1 MFLQAMEFFRLAFGT
16 HPAAVLGDGLTAE
29 TLAVKT
35 LRCPG
40 CSATRVGCC
49 MIDLSTSAATRAPRE
64 NRDNGFW
71 LLAAFVATGGA
82 LESSLQQAAR
92 LNAVHDLHPLPTLPI
107 VISLLRVGSIW

>member
-1 MFLQAMEFFRLAFGT
+1 MFLQAMELFRLAFGT
-16 HPAAVLGDGLTAE
+16 HPAAVLGDGLTAA

-40 CSATRVGCC
+40 CSATRLGCC

-71 LLAAFVATGGA
+71 LLAAR
-82 LESSLQQAAR
+82 SL
-92 LNAVHDLHPLPTLPI
+92 
-107 VISLLRVGSIW
+107 G